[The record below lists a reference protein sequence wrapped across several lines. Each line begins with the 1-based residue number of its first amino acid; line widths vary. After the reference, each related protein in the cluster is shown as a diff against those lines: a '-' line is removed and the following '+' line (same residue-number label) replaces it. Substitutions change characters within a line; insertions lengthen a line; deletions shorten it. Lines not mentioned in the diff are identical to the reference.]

1 LKVRDM
7 KGQSLSR
14 LILALLALFSISIS
28 AARPEEAKPTGQ
40 TAQSARAKASGEAAS
55 LPADSMTQHT
65 ITLDG
70 RQFAY
75 KATAGVLP
83 LFGAKGETAAKAF
96 YVSYVAE
103 GAKGRPVTIAFNGG
117 PGASAAFL
125 HMGALGPRVVPFTE
139 NGAEAL
145 RPIQL
150 ADNPDSWLAFTD
162 LVFID
167 PVGTGYSRATAGGE
181 EAERAFWGVDKDADS
196 VAEFIGLWLARNGR
210 ELGPVYL
217 AGESY
222 GGFRAALL
230 TDKLLAR
237 GLDVKGAVMISPALE
252 FSMLR
257 GDEFTILPLTF
268 SLPSLAAAHAE
279 MQGGPDAPLDAVAD
293 AETFAR
299 TAYLTH
305 AVEGLTNDD
314 GVVAKLSEL
323 TGLDAAI
330 VAKHHGRVSASLFV
344 REYERRTDRSLS
356 RYDATIS
363 TPAPQPR
370 DHDHF
375 DPILDGAVNA
385 LKPATVAYLRQELG
399 FAADLEYRL
408 LNRAT
413 SGQWDFGTK
422 PSRQGFAGSLDELE
436 KARVRARPLK
446 ILIAHG
452 YTDLVTPFA
461 ASKYLVRQLRPIE
474 GAAPIEVRV
483 YRGGHMMYLRPA
495 SRAELAR
502 DARQVYEA
510 AGER

>member
-1 LKVRDM
+1 M

-14 LILALLALFSISIS
+14 FILALLALFALSVSG
-28 AARPEEAKPTGQ
+28 ARPEEAKPAGQ
-40 TAQSARAKASGEAAS
+40 TAQSARAKAGGGEAAS
-55 LPADSMTQHT
+55 LPADSVTQHT
-65 ITLDG
+65 IALDG
-70 RQFAY
+70 RQLAY

-96 YVSYVAE
+96 YVSYVAD
-103 GAKGRPVTIAFNGG
+103 GAKGRPVTFAFNGG

-125 HMGALGPRVVPFTE
+125 HMGALGPRIVPFTE
-139 NGAEAL
+139 NGAEAM

-196 VAEFIGLWLARNGR
+196 VADFIGLWLSRNGR

-268 SLPSLAAAHAE
+268 ALPSLAAAHAE

-299 TAYLTH
+299 TTYLTH
-305 AVEGLTNDD
+305 AVEGLANDD
-314 GVVAKLSEL
+314 AVVAKL
-323 TGLDAAI
+323 
-330 VAKHHGRVSASLFV
+330 
-344 REYERRTDRSLS
+344 
-356 RYDATIS
+356 
-363 TPAPQPR
+363 
-370 DHDHF
+370 
-375 DPILDGAVNA
+375 
-385 LKPATVAYLRQELG
+385 
-399 FAADLEYRL
+399 
-408 LNRAT
+408 
-413 SGQWDFGTK
+413 
-422 PSRQGFAGSLDELE
+422 
-436 KARVRARPLK
+436 
-446 ILIAHG
+446 
-452 YTDLVTPFA
+452 
-461 ASKYLVRQLRPIE
+461 
-474 GAAPIEVRV
+474 
-483 YRGGHMMYLRPA
+483 
-495 SRAELAR
+495 
-502 DARQVYEA
+502 
-510 AGER
+510 